1 MLQRSQ
7 EAVYKYVRLIVMLRF
22 PTFRRIVSPVLF
34 LCGYGYVGASHA
46 SGSIEYEVL
55 FIVMK
60 DLGEGS
66 EEWVKIEHT
75 AFFIILLMS
84 H

>member
-1 MLQRSQ
+1 
-7 EAVYKYVRLIVMLRF
+7 MLRF

-34 LCGYGYVGASHA
+34 LCGYGYIGASHA

-60 DLGEGS
+60 DWGKEVRNGLKLNTRRS
-66 EEWVKIEHT
+66 LS
-75 AFFIILLMS
+75 FC
-84 H
+84 